1 MAENSKK
8 PATDN
13 AGMYM
18 NVEQLNELVTNMIRE
33 MKKEA
38 VVAADPN
45 KVHTRIP
52 AQQEMVK
59 VKLFRDNGKYKYDVP
74 VSINGRR
81 YLVPRGVEVEVPAGV
96 AEILETSMAQDEAT
110 ERFVRN
116 QVDGWEVK
124 EKKL

>member
-1 MAENSKK
+1 MAENKAK

-18 NVEQLNELVTNMIRE
+18 NMEQLNELMTNMIRE

-96 AEILETSMAQDEAT
+96 AEILENSMAQDEAT
-110 ERFVRN
+110 ERYVRK
-116 QVDGWEVK
+116 QVDGWDVK
-124 EKKL
+124 SKGL

>member
-18 NVEQLNELVTNMIRE
+18 NMEQLSELMATMIRE

-59 VKLFRDNGKYKYDVP
+59 VKLFRDNGKYKDDVY
-74 VSINGRR
+74 VSVNGKR
-81 YLVPRGVEVEVPAGV
+81 YIVPRGVEVEVPAGV

-110 ERFVRN
+110 ERFVRR
-116 QVDGWEVK
+116 QVDDWEVK